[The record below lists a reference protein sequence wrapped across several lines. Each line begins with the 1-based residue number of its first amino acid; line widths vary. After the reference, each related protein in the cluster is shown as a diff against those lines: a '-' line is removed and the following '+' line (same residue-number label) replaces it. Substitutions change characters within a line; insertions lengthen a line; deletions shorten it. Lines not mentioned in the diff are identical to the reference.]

1 MKKSELNATGIV
13 IIGQVLTATIGFLIL
28 MAVFEFPDI
37 LRKSAEYRLNV
48 FLENKD
54 IIIPIWRTDQTG
66 RIGLVHLADFFSH
79 FSFPH
84 GP

>member
-28 MAVFEFPDI
+28 MAVLEFPDI
-37 LRKSAEYRLNV
+37 PRKSAEYRFNV

-54 IIIPIWRTDQTG
+54 FIIFS
-66 RIGLVHLADFFSH
+66 RIF
-79 FSFPH
+79 
-84 GP
+84 